1 MKELCYRRA
10 YVMHGLDSKGTRGM
24 DELSTVGKT
33 YVADLKEDGTI
44 EEYTLSPG
52 DLGIRSGNEDDL
64 LCRLDKSRE
73 ALLLLRLLSGQD
85 KGSRRDIVLANTAP
99 ILVIT
104 GHAADLR
111 EGMAKAADIIDSG
124 RAIKKLKQ
132 WVGEQSSE
140 PKAKAEKL
148 ELMLESAQALP

>member
-1 MKELCYRRA
+1 
-10 YVMHGLDSKGTRGM
+10 
-24 DELSTVGKT
+24 LSSIEPAAH
-33 YVADLKEDGTI
+33 VADLKEDGTI
-44 EEYTLSPG
+44 EEYTISPK
-52 DLGIRSGNEDDL
+52 DLGIRSANEDDL

-104 GHAADLR
+104 GHAADLT

-124 RAIKKLKQ
+124 RAIKKLRH
-132 WVGEQSSE
+132 WVSEQSAE
-140 PKAKAEKL
+140 PGVKAERL
-148 ELMLESAQALP
+148 DLMIESAQAIS

>member
-1 MKELCYRRA
+1 M
-10 YVMHGLDSKGTRGM
+10 
-24 DELSTVGKT
+24 
-33 YVADLKEDGTI
+33 
-44 EEYTLSPG
+44 
-52 DLGIRSGNEDDL
+52 
-64 LCRLDKSRE
+64 CRLDKSRE

-85 KGSRRDIVLANTAP
+85 KGSRRDIVLANAAP

-132 WVGEQSSE
+132 WVAEQSSD

-148 ELMLESAQALP
+148 EVMLESAQALS